1 MLSQEKLA
9 ERMSGI
15 GGSDAGTI
23 LGLNKYR
30 TPYDLWCEKTSRS
43 LPADL
48 SGNQAV
54 HFGNK
59 LEDLVAQ
66 EFADRTGITVQKRNK
81 TFRHPDHD
89 WMLGNVDRLCVG
101 TIHGGSGEKLRCGLE
116 VKTGSAYVSGDWG
129 PSQTIRLD
137 GTDLFLAGEHAI
149 VPASYEAQCRHY
161 MAVLDYDIWF
171 VCVLLGG
178 NDFRMYALGR
188 DLLYEE
194 RLIGSE
200 QAFWTWNVQGDVAP
214 AAISVGDLAAAHPTD
229 DGSVIEADSTVV
241 NIVECLRESTALKKD
256 LEVNIERLQIEIKN
270 AMGDAQVLGLDGDTL
285 ATWKSSK
292 PTRRFDAK
300 AFKAAHAALH
310 DEFCAESP
318 GSRRFVLK
326 GA

>member
-23 LGLNKYR
+23 LGFNKYR
-30 TPYDLWCEKTSRS
+30 TPYDLWCEKTSRQQ
-43 LPADL
+43 PADL

-66 EFADRTGITVQKRNK
+66 EFADRTGITVQKRSK
-81 TFRHPDHD
+81 TFRHPDHE

-101 TIHGGSGEKLRCGLE
+101 AIHGASGEKLRCGLE

-137 GTDLFLAGEHAI
+137 CDKLILSGEHAV

-161 MAVLDYDIWF
+161 MAVLGYDVWF

-178 NDFRMYALGR
+178 NDFRMYALGH
-188 DLLYEE
+188 DALYEE
-194 RLIGSE
+194 KLIAQE
-200 QAFWTWNVQGDVAP
+200 QAFWTWNIQEDVAP
-214 AAISVGDLAAAHPTD
+214 AASTVADLVAAHPVD
-229 DGSVIEADSTVV
+229 DGSVVEATDAVLEC
-241 NIVECLRESTALKKD
+241 IECLREATALKKD
-256 LEVNIERLQIEIKN
+256 VEANIEELQIKIKDS
-270 AMGDAQVLGLDGDTL
+270 MGDAQVLGLDGHTL

-300 AFKAAHAALH
+300 AFKSAHAALH

-326 GA
+326 GV